1 MLWVTNKRK
10 ELVLC
15 YSYEKKV
22 TQIQQAPQ
30 NRYIYLQ
37 NFNHMPLLESAKFYF
52 SMSKTLVMNTWAVKV
67 PFKQDHTFSAVTSPY
82 RHSAWSLEYWYHLAP
97 VAHFKTLLI
106 FPQILLHESE
116 RHAYIPFCHPLKWF
130 DTFRELQIGVWGNVK
145 LLSDMERTPRKTKW
159 IWSAAK
165 QLWEFW
171 WGITF
176 VHGQHQLSL
185 THCFT
190 RGCTGHRAGF
200 HVNDAVSYKPPKKKD
215 WVGLRGATLERNY
228 LLKTTC

>member
-82 RHSAWSLEYWYHLAP
+82 RHSAWVLVSHGPSGTFKNFIDFSPNSPSWIWKTCLHSILPSFEMVWLVQR
-97 VAHFKTLLI
+97 VANRCLREWLNWWVIYGENTQKDKGDLICCQTALRVLVRNHICAWTASAESHTLL
-106 FPQILLHESE
+106 HTWVHRTS
-116 RHAYIPFCHPLKWF
+116 CWF
-130 DTFRELQIGVWGNVK
+130 
-145 LLSDMERTPRKTKW
+145 S
-159 IWSAAK
+159 
-165 QLWEFW
+165 
-171 WGITF
+171 
-176 VHGQHQLSL
+176 
-185 THCFT
+185 C
-190 RGCTGHRAGF
+190 
-200 HVNDAVSYKPPKKKD
+200 
-215 WVGLRGATLERNY
+215 
-228 LLKTTC
+228 